1 MKPLCDLHT
10 HTVASGHAYSTL
22 LENVHMAA
30 MRGLKVYG
38 HSDHAR
44 LMPGTTDEIYFTNF
58 KVIPREIEGVRILH
72 GIEANILDELGTID
86 VSQNCIINLITSL
99 RVYIHQRLKVWA
111 RK

>member
-44 LMPGTTDEIYFTNF
+44 LMLGRQMKFILLILKSFQEKSRAFVFFMESRQIYWMN
-58 KVIPREIEGVRILH
+58 
-72 GIEANILDELGTID
+72 
-86 VSQNCIINLITSL
+86 
-99 RVYIHQRLKVWA
+99 
-111 RK
+111 

>member
-58 KVIPREIEGVRILH
+58 KVIPREIEGVPYSSWNR
-72 GIEANILDELGTID
+72 GK
-86 VSQNCIINLITSL
+86 
-99 RVYIHQRLKVWA
+99 YIG
-111 RK
+111 